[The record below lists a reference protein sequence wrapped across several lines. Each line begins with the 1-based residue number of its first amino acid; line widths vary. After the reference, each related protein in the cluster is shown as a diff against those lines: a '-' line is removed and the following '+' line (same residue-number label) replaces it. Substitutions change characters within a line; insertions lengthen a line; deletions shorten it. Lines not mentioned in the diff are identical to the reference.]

1 MNGYFNLGVL
11 FWGKVCYS
19 ISILYKGGIIM
30 KSIIQDMKQN
40 YFINAVIMV
49 ILGLVLVI
57 WPHIL
62 GVMLCYLLGGALIL
76 MGIIQLIS
84 FLRGERLGLYNK
96 FSMLMGIV
104 LVLLGIWICT
114 QPRIVLSIIPVVVG
128 IIVLLHGLM
137 DIQYTLDIKRAG
149 STKWWIA
156 LIAAILTLVVGLL
169 LVFNPFTAYEISM
182 ILLGAAML
190 YDGGSDLVL
199 LAFSYLAQRDTDRR
213 IREFK
218 GNE

>member
-1 MNGYFNLGVL
+1 
-11 FWGKVCYS
+11 
-19 ISILYKGGIIM
+19 M

-40 YFINAVIMV
+40 YFVNAVIMI

-62 GVMLCYLLGGALIL
+62 GVMLCYLLGGALIV
-76 MGIIQLIS
+76 MGAIQLIG
-84 FLRGERLGLYNK
+84 FLRGERLGFYNK
-96 FSMLMGIV
+96 FSMFMGIV

-128 IIVLLHGLM
+128 IIVLIHGLM
-137 DIQYTLDIKRAG
+137 DIQYTLDIKRTG

-156 LIAAILTLVVGLL
+156 LIAAILTLIVGLL

-182 ILLGAAML
+182 IMLGIAML

-199 LAFSYLAQRDTDRR
+199 LIFSYLAQKDTDRR
-213 IREFK
+213 VRDFK
-218 GNE
+218 GNS

>member
-1 MNGYFNLGVL
+1 
-11 FWGKVCYS
+11 
-19 ISILYKGGIIM
+19 M

-40 YFINAVIMV
+40 YFVNAVIMI

-62 GVMLCYLLGGALIL
+62 GVMLCYLLGGALIV
-76 MGIIQLIS
+76 MGAIQLIG
-84 FLRGERLGLYNK
+84 FLRGERLGFYNK
-96 FSMLMGIV
+96 FSMFMGIV

-128 IIVLLHGLM
+128 IIVLIHGLM
-137 DIQYTLDIKRAG
+137 DIQYTLDIKRTG
-149 STKWWIA
+149 STKLWIA
-156 LIAAILTLVVGLL
+156 LIAAILTLIVGLL

-182 ILLGAAML
+182 IMLGIAML

-199 LAFSYLAQRDTDRR
+199 LIFSYLAQKDTDRR
-213 IREFK
+213 VRDFK
-218 GNE
+218 GNS

>member
-1 MNGYFNLGVL
+1 MKF
-11 FWGKVCYS
+11 
-19 ISILYKGGIIM
+19 M

-40 YFINAVIMV
+40 YFVNAVIMV

-57 WPHIL
+57 WPDIL
-62 GVMLCYLLGGALIL
+62 GVMLCYLLGGALIV
-76 MGIIQLIS
+76 MGVIQLIS
-84 FLRGERLGLYNK
+84 FLRGERLGFYSK

-114 QPRIVLSIIPVVVG
+114 QPHVVLSIIPVVVG
-128 IIVLLHGLM
+128 IIVLIHGLM
-137 DIQYTLDIKRAG
+137 DIQYTLDIRRTG
-149 STKWWIA
+149 NTKWWIA
-156 LIAAILTLVVGLL
+156 LIVAILTLIVGLL

-182 ILLGAAML
+182 ILLGVSML

-199 LAFSYLAQRDTDRR
+199 LIFSYLAQKDTDRR
-213 IREFK
+213 VRKFR

>member
-1 MNGYFNLGVL
+1 
-11 FWGKVCYS
+11 
-19 ISILYKGGIIM
+19 M

-40 YFINAVIMV
+40 YFVNAVIMV
-49 ILGLVLVI
+49 VLGLVLVI

-76 MGIIQLIS
+76 MGVIQLIS
-84 FLRGERLGLYNK
+84 FLRGERLGFYNK
-96 FSMLMGIV
+96 FNMIMGIV

-137 DIQYTLDIKRAG
+137 DIQYTLDIKKTG
-149 STKWWIA
+149 NTKWWIA
-156 LIAAILTLVVGLL
+156 LIAAILTLVVGGL
-169 LVFNPFTAYEISM
+169 LVFNPFTAYEITM
-182 ILLGAAML
+182 VLLGIAML

-199 LAFSYLAQRDTDRR
+199 LIFSYLAQKDTDRR
-213 IREFK
+213 VREFK

>member
-1 MNGYFNLGVL
+1 
-11 FWGKVCYS
+11 
-19 ISILYKGGIIM
+19 M

-40 YFINAVIMV
+40 YFVNAVIMI

-62 GVMLCYLLGGALIL
+62 GVMLCYLLGGALTV
-76 MGIIQLIS
+76 MGAIQLIG
-84 FLRGERLGLYNK
+84 FLRGERLGFYNK
-96 FSMLMGIV
+96 FSMFMGIV

-128 IIVLLHGLM
+128 IIVLIHGLM
-137 DIQYTLDIKRAG
+137 DIQYTLDIKRTG

-156 LIAAILTLVVGLL
+156 LIAAILTLIVGLL

-182 ILLGAAML
+182 IMLGIAML

-199 LAFSYLAQRDTDRR
+199 LIFSYLAQRDTDRR
-213 IREFK
+213 VRDFK
-218 GNE
+218 GNS

>member
-1 MNGYFNLGVL
+1 MKF
-11 FWGKVCYS
+11 
-19 ISILYKGGIIM
+19 M

-40 YFINAVIMV
+40 YFVNAVIMV

-57 WPHIL
+57 WPDIL
-62 GVMLCYLLGGALIL
+62 GVMLCYLLGGALIV
-76 MGIIQLIS
+76 MGVIQLIS
-84 FLRGERLGLYNK
+84 FLRGERLGFYSK

-114 QPRIVLSIIPVVVG
+114 QPHVVLSIIPVVVG
-128 IIVLLHGLM
+128 IIVLIHGLM
-137 DIQYTLDIKRAG
+137 DIQYTLDIKRTG

-156 LIAAILTLVVGLL
+156 LIAAILTLIVGLL

-182 ILLGAAML
+182 IMLGIAML

-199 LAFSYLAQRDTDRR
+199 LIFSYLAQKDTDRR
-213 IREFK
+213 VRDFK
-218 GNE
+218 GNS